1 MKKNTKRSIVLVC
14 LTVVGYWYY
23 YDSQP
28 NIWGDEADE
37 PYITI
42 SGIKP
47 PDATIDAWAIWGASG
62 PQCGAKTWSAD
73 SGWSSGADVKW
84 HVTYNFSNDPNRY
97 ELRIPFQQ
105 YQDSFDCEVTLGD
118 ITVQAYN
125 AFDTVGFAQ
134 LRIYQSGTKYYNK
147 PIGLDSKIEAKD
159 CNSEVYKSLRKVWAG
174 AIGCDFYFNQKR
186 ISKESEFNAESVYFD
201 FSQFNSDTVI
211 HYDILAGENYRT
223 APLDPET
230 GK

>member
-84 HVTYNFSNDPNRY
+84 HVIYNFSNDPNRY

-147 PIGLDSKIEAKD
+147 PIDLDSTIEAKD
-159 CNSEVYKSLRKVWAG
+159 CRTRYYEYLKEWSSGLA
-174 AIGCDFYFNQKR
+174 CSFYTNGEIRDKQADLVV
-186 ISKESEFNAESVYFD
+186 FNAYSV
-201 FSQFNSDTVI
+201 
-211 HYDILAGENYRT
+211 
-223 APLDPET
+223 
-230 GK
+230 

>member
-105 YQDSFDCEVTLGD
+105 YQDSFDCELTLGD

-134 LRIYQSGTKYYNK
+134 LLIYQSGTKYYNK
-147 PIGLDSKIEAKD
+147 PIDLNSAIKAKNCDAFLHQWKDKTWSGGL
-159 CNSEVYKSLRKVWAG
+159 
-174 AIGCDFYFNQKR
+174 GCHYSVNGEK
-186 ISKESEFNAESVYFD
+186 ISKKQEFNAESVYFD

-211 HYDILAGENYRT
+211 QYDILAGENYRT
-223 APLDPET
+223 APLDPEN

>member
-14 LTVVGYWYY
+14 LTVFGYWYY

-47 PDATIDAWAIWGASG
+47 QDATIDAWAIWGASG

-84 HVTYNFSNDPNRY
+84 HVIYNFSNDPNRY

-134 LRIYQSGTKYYNK
+134 LRIHQSGRKYYNK
-147 PIGLDSKIEAKD
+147 PIGLDSKIEARD
-159 CNSEVYKSLRKVWAG
+159 CNSRFYQWSKDIWKG
-174 AIGCDFYFNQKR
+174 ITGCYYFVNKKK
-186 ISKESEFNAESVYFD
+186 ISETSQTNAETVYFD

-211 HYDILAGENYRT
+211 HYDILAGEEYRST
-223 APLDPET
+223 PLDPET